1 MDVDGGCFRFCEGG
15 ATLLAR
21 LGSADSSTQ
30 HADSSHISSFPTD
43 GRRHT
48 THCITMIAQ
57 CRRSSLCFISN
68 HLHASRG
75 CIVRTDYRSLST
87 VTQKHRS
94 SEQAKP
100 KPLVPIPTNEQLK
113 IIALRAAIPVSV
125 LLCSKCM

>member
-1 MDVDGGCFRFCEGG
+1 MDVDGGCFRFLWGG

-21 LGSADSSTQ
+21 IGSADSSTQ
-30 HADSSHISSFPTD
+30 HADSSHISAFTHRRPTT
-43 GRRHT
+43 HA
-48 THCITMIAQ
+48 HCITMIAQ

-87 VTQKHRS
+87 VTQKHS
-94 SEQAKP
+94 SSVQAKP